1 MIARDLTDQRTILI
15 RQEDHADLSSQFASH
30 WGNERV
36 AAPARYESVVTA
48 AAFHD
53 THFRDIEIDLPIDR
67 EQGRPYGHRNLPFA
81 PHHLDALRQNIA
93 WLKRRD
99 RYAALLVSMHHTGL
113 LQNRYGV
120 INSWQNDYGK
130 SPKVRPLRPEVA
142 ATVSDLEKDQR
153 TEIKYLEEHASQSED
168 EIRRNYRLMQVFD
181 LLSLYLCCDG
191 YGDGGEMKQVTLGPI
206 SAADAPGQELTLN
219 VVPTGADRLRF
230 DPYPF
235 DCDQLQVSVSARVA
249 NRLAGCSEADCRAE
263 YLRAPRERLSW
274 TITN

>member
-36 AAPARYESVVTA
+36 SAPAPFESVVAA

-53 THFRDIEIDLPIDR
+53 THFRDIEVDLPIDR

-93 WLKRRD
+93 WLKQRD
-99 RYAALLVSMHHTGL
+99 PYAALLVSMHHTGL

-130 SPKVRPLRPEVA
+130 SPKVRQMRPEVA
-142 ATVSDLEKDQR
+142 ATVRDLEESQR
-153 TEIKYLEEHASQSED
+153 GEIQNLERDASQSEAD
-168 EIRRNYRLMQVFD
+168 IRRNYQLMQIFD

-191 YGDGGEMKQVTLGPI
+191 YVDDNEMKRVSLGLI
-206 SAADAPGQELTLN
+206 SAAGTPRQELTLN
-219 VVPTGADRLRF
+219 VIPTGANRLRF

-235 DCDQLQVSVSARVA
+235 ASRTVA
-249 NRLAGCSEADCRAE
+249 PVVRKPIAGRN
-263 YLRAPRERLSW
+263 
-274 TITN
+274 I